1 MIFSYDYTLTFS
13 SFLLAFETALRLS
26 SPRAMKRLD
35 RGSTEGQ
42 RKALDY
48 VLNLKEE

>member
-1 MIFSYDYTLTFS
+1 
-13 SFLLAFETALRLS
+13 
-26 SPRAMKRLD
+26 MKRLD